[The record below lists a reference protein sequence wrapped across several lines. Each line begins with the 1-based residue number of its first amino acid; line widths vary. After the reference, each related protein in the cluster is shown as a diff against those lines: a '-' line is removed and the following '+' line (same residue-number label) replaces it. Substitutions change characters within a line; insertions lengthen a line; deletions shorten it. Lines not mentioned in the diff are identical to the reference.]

1 MLSDGPATLADV
13 AARAG
18 VSLATASRALNG
30 SANRQV
36 REELRERVQRAAQEL
51 DYSPNAQA
59 QAMARGR
66 TATLGLVVHD
76 IADPYFSAIASG
88 VIEAA
93 AVHGLLVTVASTQRD
108 PYAELRHVEMLHQER
123 AQVVVLAGSR
133 LDDPALLDQMRVA
146 LGAVTRRGGRVACIG
161 QDVLGV
167 RTVVVENRLGAAA
180 LAAALLELG
189 HRRFAVL
196 TGPPGHL
203 TARDR
208 TEGFCYGLACAEPRP
223 EHLLTGE
230 FTWEGGYATTA
241 AFLAASGG
249 TAPVD
254 CLFAVNDV
262 MALGAV
268 AALREAGMR
277 VPDDIAVA
285 GFDDIPSLRDVVPG
299 ITTVRLPMTQMGAT
313 VVELALD
320 DSPAARTARVRV
332 PGEIVLREST
342 RRTATT

>member
-1 MLSDGPATLADV
+1 MLPNGLATLADV

-36 REELRERVQRAAQEL
+36 REELRQRVLRAAREL

-76 IADPYFSAIASG
+76 IADPYFSAIAAG
-88 VIEAA
+88 VIESAA
-93 AVHGLLVTVASTQRD
+93 AHGLLVTVASTQRD
-108 PYAELRHVEMLHQER
+108 PRTELQHVEKLHQER

-133 LDDPALLDQMRVA
+133 LDDPALLDAMRVA
-146 LGAVTRRGGRVACIG
+146 LGVVTRRGGRVACIG

-167 RTVVVENRLGAAA
+167 STVVVENRLGGAA
-180 LAAALLELG
+180 LADALLELG

-196 TGPPGHL
+196 AGPSGHL

-208 TEGFCYGLACAEPRP
+208 AEGFCYALAAGGAEPRP
-223 EHLLTGE
+223 EHLLPGE

-241 AFLAASGG
+241 ALLAASGG
-249 TAPVD
+249 VAPVD
-254 CLFAVNDV
+254 CLFAVTDV
-262 MALGAV
+262 MALGAL
-268 AALREAGMR
+268 AALREAGVR
-277 VPDDIAVA
+277 VPEDVAVA

-299 ITTVRLPMTQMGAT
+299 LTTLRLPMTEMGAT
-313 VVELALD
+313 VVDLALD
-320 DSPAARTARVRV
+320 EDLDGGRVRV
-332 PGEIVLREST
+332 RGEIVLREST
-342 RRTATT
+342 RRAAT